1 VLAHPLEAL
10 SSPSGLSI
18 EDFGDPMKDHI
29 VVEVPTVASRGA
41 GFQVTRE
48 DGRRSIRV
56 VGLECSVVGSKEK
69 IFEHLDM
76 QLGEECGEG
85 VPRSSACGRPRKR
98 RIGVFEGL
106 FLVGVFLDIVGT
118 SVVRQSSM
126 VGRETANSV
135 GVSSLKSGVWES
147 G

>member
-1 VLAHPLEAL
+1 VLARPLEAL

-48 DGRRSIRV
+48 DGRRSVRV

-85 VPRSSACGRPRKR
+85 VPRSSASRKR

-126 VGRETANSV
+126 VGRETGNSV